1 MIKVVKIDSL
11 TLDPNNAM
19 GHPEDN
25 IAAIAASLRRFGQQ
39 EPVLVDTA
47 GKILAGNGTVL
58 AAISLRW
65 KKIGITRSELTGH
78 DAVGYAI
85 DDNQTARLSE
95 WDQVPL
101 ATTLRSLQSEGFD
114 VNDIGFTPDQVDQL
128 VLSLADTALSMGGAN
143 LDDQRDV
150 EAPEFRRALKYEL
163 AFETIEQMDH
173 WFGFLDWTR
182 RFAEYDAPTIAGR
195 IDRFLTDQ
203 GFSDS

>member
-1 MIKVVKIDSL
+1 MIKIVKIDSL
-11 TLDPNNAM
+11 TLDANNAM

-39 EPVLVDTA
+39 EPVLVDAA

-58 AAISLRW
+58 AAIRLGW
-65 KKIGITRSELTGH
+65 KKIGITRSELIGH

-114 VNDIGFTPDQVDQL
+114 VNDIGFTPDQVDHL
-128 VLSLADTALSMGGAN
+128 VLSVADTALSTRGAN
-143 LDDQRDV
+143 EDEQDDDP
-150 EAPEFRRALKYEL
+150 PEFRRALKYEL

-173 WFGFLDWTR
+173 WFGFLDYTR
-182 RFAEYDAPTIAGR
+182 RMSEYDAPTIAGR
-195 IDRFLTDQ
+195 VDRFLTDQ
-203 GFSDS
+203 GFSDL

>member
-1 MIKVVKIDSL
+1 MIKIVKIDSL
-11 TLDPNNAM
+11 TLDPNNPM

-39 EPVLVDTA
+39 EPVLVDAA

-58 AAISLRW
+58 AAVSLGW

-114 VNDIGFTPDQVDQL
+114 VNDIGFTLDQVDQL
-128 VLSLADTALSMGGAN
+128 VLSVADTALSTRGAN
-143 LDDQRDV
+143 ENVLGADP
-150 EAPEFRRALKYEL
+150 PEFRRALKYEL

-182 RFAEYDAPTIAGR
+182 RFAEYDAPTISGR

>member
-39 EPVLVDTA
+39 EPVLVDAA

-58 AAISLRW
+58 AAISLGW
-65 KKIGITRSELTGH
+65 KKISITKSELTGH

-101 ATTLRSLQSEGFD
+101 ANTLRSLQSEGFD

-128 VLSLADTALSMGGAN
+128 VLSVADTALSTGGAN
-143 LDDQRDV
+143 ENGREDDP
-150 EAPEFRRALKYEL
+150 PEFRRALKYEL

-173 WFGFLDWTR
+173 WFGFLDYTR
-182 RFAEYDAPTIAGR
+182 RMSEYDAPTIAGR
-195 IDRFLTDQ
+195 VDRFLTDQ

>member
-1 MIKVVKIDSL
+1 MIKVVKIDFL

-39 EPVLVDTA
+39 EPVLVDAA

-58 AAISLRW
+58 AAISLDW

-128 VLSLADTALSMGGAN
+128 VLSVADTALSTGGAN
-143 LDDQRDV
+143 ENGRDDDP
-150 EAPEFRRALKYEL
+150 PEFRRALKYEL

-173 WFGFLDWTR
+173 WFGFLDYTR
-182 RFAEYDAPTIAGR
+182 GMSEYDAPTIAGR
-195 IDRFLTDQ
+195 VDRFLTDQ

>member
-1 MIKVVKIDSL
+1 MIKIVKIDSL
-11 TLDPNNAM
+11 TIDPNNAM
-19 GHPEDN
+19 DHPQDN

-39 EPVLVDTA
+39 EPVLVDAA

-58 AAISLRW
+58 AAISLGW

-114 VNDIGFTPDQVDQL
+114 VNDIGFTSDQVDQL
-128 VLSLADTALSMGGAN
+128 VFSVADSALLTGRADEDKP
-143 LDDQRDV
+143 DD
-150 EAPEFRRALKYEL
+150 APPEFRRALKYEL
-163 AFETIEQMDH
+163 VFETVVQMDH